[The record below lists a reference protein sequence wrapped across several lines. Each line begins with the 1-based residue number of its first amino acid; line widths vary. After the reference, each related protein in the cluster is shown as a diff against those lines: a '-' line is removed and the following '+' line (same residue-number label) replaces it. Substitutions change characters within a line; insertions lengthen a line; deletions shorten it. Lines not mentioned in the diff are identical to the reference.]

1 MRYLQQR
8 DAHHCHG
15 HGQAVM
21 EGAGVGVALEA
32 LFLFIHYLAPLSRGH
47 MAWLQWLSVG
57 EMRLVCLPS
66 LLLTSYVT
74 LGVFSNLSYVPGSQ
88 F

>member
-1 MRYLQQR
+1 MLTI
-8 DAHHCHG
+8 AM
-15 HGQAVM
+15 VM
-21 EGAGVGVALEA
+21 VSCDGGAGVGVALEA
-32 LFLFIHYLAPLSRGH
+32 LFLFVHYLAPLSRGH

-74 LGVFSNLSYVPGSQ
+74 LGVFSNLLCSGSQ